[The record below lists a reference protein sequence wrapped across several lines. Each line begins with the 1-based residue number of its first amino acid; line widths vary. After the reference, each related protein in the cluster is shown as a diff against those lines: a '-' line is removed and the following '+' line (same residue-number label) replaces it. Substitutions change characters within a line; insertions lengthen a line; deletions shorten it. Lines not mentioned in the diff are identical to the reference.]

1 MNTEVVHSA
10 GAIMKQMR
18 SLLNKLVVCGIALA
32 MVSTVAAQTV
42 QAYARV
48 LRIKGQARYKV
59 NSGQWQDL
67 KREQSLGA
75 GTVIETAMGSYVDFV
90 VGESEAP
97 KPNVTIG
104 TMLAYQ
110 PATAQN
116 MVRIWENSRMA
127 IDTLNITQSGADVVS
142 ETQLDLQAG
151 HIFGS
156 VKKMS
161 AASRYEVKIPN
172 GVAAIRGTTYDI
184 NVDGII
190 KVLDGSVFLKYKD
203 HNGNEASQV
212 IMSLQMFDA
221 RTGVLSPL
229 PEADKIGMPLT
240 LQQLHSI
247 LALPITYSINRTIVN
262 NVQPPPVVSPH

>member
-1 MNTEVVHSA
+1 
-10 GAIMKQMR
+10 MKQMR
-18 SLLNKLVVCGIALA
+18 GLLNNLVVCGIALA
-32 MVSTVAAQTV
+32 MVSTLAAETV
-42 QAYARV
+42 QARARV
-48 LRIKGQARYKV
+48 VRLKGQARYK
-59 NSGQWQDL
+59 
-67 KREQSLGA
+67 EGA
-75 GTVIETAMGSYVDFV
+75 GPWQNVKRDQSFGAGVVIETAMGSHVDLALGV
-90 VGESEAP
+90 SEAP
-97 KPNVTIG
+97 RPSLTVG
-104 TMLAYQ
+104 TMLTYQ

-127 IDTLNITQSGADVVS
+127 IDTLNVTQTGADVVS

-184 NVDGII
+184 DVDGII

-203 HNGNEASQV
+203 HNGNDASQV

-240 LQQLHSI
+240 LQVLHSE
-247 LALPITYSINRTIVN
+247 LATPISYTINRTIVN
-262 NVQPPPVVSPH
+262 NVQPTPTPTPPPVVSPF